1 MTSAV
6 ADVAA
11 DGVVAVIVMLGS
23 RIVQDDGET
32 APREVTTMLLTM
44 KEVTISRTI
53 GATATHKEVEAN
65 FAPMDVQADGSNVVV
80 VTMDSIV
87 VAIEGVS
94 AEDEKNFVAEDT
106 EVGITKDSEGVAEV
120 TAAEDEAVTSWMV
133 SLIMLAKG
141 IARKLSRDSSSSAL
155 Y

>member
-94 AEDEKNFVAEDT
+94 AEGEKNFVAEDT

>member
-23 RIVQDDGET
+23 RIVLDDGET
-32 APREVTTMLLTM
+32 APKEVTTMLLTM

-133 SLIMLAKG
+133 SLTMSPKG

>member
-6 ADVAA
+6 ADVAG

-32 APREVTTMLLTM
+32 ALREVTTMLLTM

-65 FAPMDVQADGSNVVV
+65 FVPMDVQADGSNVVA

-106 EVGITKDSEGVAEV
+106 EVGITKDSEGVAVV

-133 SLIMLAKG
+133 SLTMLAKG